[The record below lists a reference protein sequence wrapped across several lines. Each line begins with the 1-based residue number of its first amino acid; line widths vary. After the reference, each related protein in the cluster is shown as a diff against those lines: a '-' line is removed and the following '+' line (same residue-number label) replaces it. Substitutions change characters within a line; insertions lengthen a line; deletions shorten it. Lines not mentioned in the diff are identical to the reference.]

1 MSIAENL
8 RSIQRQIAATGK
20 PVHLVAISKTQSIG
34 AIREV
39 AIAGQRDFG
48 ENYVQELV
56 QKAEALADLNLN
68 WHFVGHLQRNKINMV
83 LPHISAIHSIDSI
96 KLAEA
101 IAKRA
106 DRPIAGFIEVNVGGE
121 ESKTGLAPESLPEL
135 LRACVDF
142 EKLQVKGLMC
152 IPPPTNDPAF
162 QKKYFTQVADLQKRA
177 NAEGWYKKPLTDLS
191 MGMSDD
197 FGVAIDCGATVVRIG
212 TAIFG
217 ERASG

>member
-8 RSIQRQIAATGK
+8 KTIQTHVRGVEH
-20 PVHLVAISKTQSIG
+20 PVHLVAISKMQSVE
-34 AIREV
+34 AIREAV
-39 AIAGQRDFG
+39 AAGQRDFG

-56 QKAEALADLNLN
+56 QKAESLADLNLN

-83 LPHISAIHSIDSI
+83 LPWTSTIHSIDSI

-101 IAKRA
+101 ISKRA
-106 DRPIAGFIEVNVGGE
+106 DRVVAGFIEINIGGE
-121 ESKTGLAPESLPEL
+121 TSKSGIFPDALPEL
-135 LRACVDF
+135 LRECSDF
-142 EKLQVKGLMC
+142 DHLQIKGLMC
-152 IPPPTNDPAF
+152 IPPPTDDTEM

-177 NAEGWYKKPLTDLS
+177 NTEGWYKHPLTDLS

-197 FGVAIDCGATVVRIG
+197 YRVAIEHGATYLRIG

-217 ERASG
+217 ERVSA